1 MNKTMIKTVSKLG
14 PKANKMLLTLK
25 KHAPT
30 IVMVTGIGC
39 TVAGVGTAVRAGF
52 KIAKHSEEEKN
63 KATETVDNEKKEPVK
78 EEGGEKKVNVSS
90 EMVRYTLKQL
100 SIPFGLCAIGTTCIV
115 GSHRAMSR
123 RNAALA
129 ASYFA
134 LDQSFKTYQAR
145 VKEKVGGEKEAEIRT
160 GLPVKVDGIDTDPIE
175 NDVFKYEDMWIPAE
189 ACRYWS
195 DSRLAGD
202 TSMQSDLAFLKARQD
217 EWNWILNS
225 RGHVVMNEIYND
237 LGFEPTRAGSTLGW
251 INTGES
257 VSYIDFNIMPIKRTI
272 NGQEVDD
279 ILLTFNFEGPILS
292 YFEEV

>member
-1 MNKTMIKTVSKLG
+1 MNKTMIKMVSKLG
-14 PKANKMLLTLK
+14 PKANKALFALK

-30 IVMVTGIGC
+30 IAMVTGIGC
-39 TVAGVGTAVRAGF
+39 TIAGVGTAVRAGF
-52 KIAKHSEEEKN
+52 KIAKHAEE
-63 KATETVDNEKKEPVK
+63 TKKEPVK
-78 EEGGEKKVNVSS
+78 EEGGEKKVKVSS

-145 VKEKVGGEKEAEIRT
+145 VKEKVGEEKEAEIRT
-160 GLPVKVDGIDTDPIE
+160 GLPVKIDGIDTDPIE
-175 NDVFKYEDMWIPAE
+175 PDMFKYEDMWIPAE

-202 TSMQSDLAFLKARQD
+202 TSLQSDMDFIKARMD
-217 EWNWILNS
+217 EWNWILLT
-225 RGHVVMNEIYND
+225 RGHVVLNEIYND
-237 LGFEPTRAGSTLGW
+237 LGFDPTRAGSTLGW
-251 INTGES
+251 VNCDDH
-257 VSYIDFNIMPIKRTI
+257 VSWIDFNIMPVKRMV
-272 NGQEVDD
+272 NGQEVTD
-279 ILLTFNFEGPILS
+279 ILLTFNFDGPILN